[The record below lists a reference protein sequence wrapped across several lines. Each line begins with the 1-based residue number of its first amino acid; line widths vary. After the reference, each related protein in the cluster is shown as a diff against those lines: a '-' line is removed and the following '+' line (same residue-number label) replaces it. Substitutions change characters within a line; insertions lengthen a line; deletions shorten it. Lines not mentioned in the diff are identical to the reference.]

1 MSALNKGRKTSRQR
15 QKDNIFITQTK
26 SYTIHPHCNGLSHHE
41 AQIIVIES
49 TVPAKHRKHI
59 LTTRDFND
67 LNILEFQSL
76 LSQENWEEVFMN
88 DDANISFNK
97 FHNTYIRIFHSCF
110 VKKHKNLSTISKP
123 WITRGIE
130 ISCDQKRELYLR
142 TRDTKEI
149 KCKVHYKQYCKILTE
164 VIKEAKRFYYKKVI
178 TKSKN
183 KMKTTWNIIQ
193 KETSNPP
200 KVNNIKSLRI
210 NNHTVYNQLSIAN
223 ELNNI
228 FLNTARSISNKGI
241 NGTEG
246 NTCPLQNFFEYYKQ
260 PFKNISWSYTSA
272 KEVNKIIDSLKNKN
286 SSGYDEI
293 PTKIIKA
300 GKPFIISP
308 LINICNKML
317 AQGIYPERLK
327 FSLVKPIYKSGD
339 KSSPTNYRPISLLPT
354 FSKIFKKVIYKRL
367 MDHLNSNVIQSQ
379 QQYGFRSE
387 MSTDNASHVLLNEIL
402 TAVNNKEM
410 VGGIFCD
417 LHGLGSSTA

>member
-1 MSALNKGRKTSRQR
+1 M
-15 QKDNIFITQTK
+15 
-26 SYTIHPHCNGLSHHE
+26 
-41 AQIIVIES
+41 IES
-49 TVPAKHRKHI
+49 TVPSKHRKHI
-59 LTTRDFND
+59 VTTRDFND
-67 LNILEFQSL
+67 LNILELQSL
-76 LSQENWEEVFMN
+76 LSQENWEEIFMD

-97 FHNTYIRIFHSCF
+97 FLNTYIRIFHSYF

-123 WITRGIE
+123 WITRGIK
-130 ISCDQKRELYLR
+130 ISCDQKRELYLG

-149 KCKVHYKQYCKILTE
+149 KRKVHYKHYCKILTK
-164 VIKEAKRFYYKKVI
+164 VIKEAKRLYYKKVI

-210 NNHTVYNQLSIAN
+210 SNHTVYNQLSIAN
-223 ELNNI
+223 ELNNF

-241 NGTEG
+241 NGTEE
-246 NTCPLQNFFEYYKQ
+246 NTCPLQNLFKYYKQ

-327 FSLVKPIYKSGD
+327 FSLIKPIYKSGD

-354 FSKIFKKVIYKRL
+354 FSKTFKKVISKK
-367 MDHLNSNVIQSQ
+367 
-379 QQYGFRSE
+379 
-387 MSTDNASHVLLNEIL
+387 TD
-402 TAVNNKEM
+402 
-410 VGGIFCD
+410 
-417 LHGLGSSTA
+417 GSPEQ